1 MGKNLDT
8 DNIFNSYINRVI
20 LNEGL
25 TPDVI
30 SDEEGKNIK
39 PTAVKPTEQ
48 PPSPTGLTP
57 QQLKEKFKKITGR
70 DYDFKKEGD
79 RAIIQKLYNG
89 EAVNPLTATTSNAP
103 QPEAAATPT
112 PSATQQSIKVTKDT
126 TDEEIMKLISTK

>member
-1 MGKNLDT
+1 MSKNLDT

-70 DYDFKKEGD
+70 DYDFRKQDDK
-79 RAIIQKLYNG
+79 AIINRLYNG
-89 EAVNPLTATTSNAP
+89 EAVNPLTAIKSNAP
-103 QPEAAATPT
+103 QTAAATPN
-112 PSATQQSIKVTKDT
+112 QREIKITKDMSPEDIIKAFT
-126 TDEEIMKLISTK
+126 QK

>member
-8 DNIFNSYINRVI
+8 DNIFNCYIDRVI
-20 LNEGL
+20 LNEDF
-25 TPDVI
+25 TSAVI
-30 SDEEGKNIK
+30 SDDEAKSIK

-79 RAIIQKLYNG
+79 RAIIQKLYRG
-89 EAVNPLTATTSNAP
+89 EEVNPITATTSNAP
-103 QPEAAATPT
+103 QPVAAI
-112 PSATQQSIKVTKDT
+112 SNQQEIKITKDMSPEDIIKAFT
-126 TDEEIMKLISTK
+126 QKYK

>member
-1 MGKNLDT
+1 MSKNLDT

-48 PPSPTGLTP
+48 PPSPTGLTT

-70 DYDFKKEGD
+70 DYDFRKQDDK
-79 RAIIQKLYNG
+79 AIIDKLYNG
-89 EAVNPLTATTSNAP
+89 EAVNPLTAIKSNAP
-103 QPEAAATPT
+103 QTAATPT
-112 PSATQQSIKVTKDT
+112 QQQSVKITKNT
-126 TDEEIMKLISTK
+126 TNEEIMKLISNK

>member
-20 LNEGL
+20 LNEEL

-48 PPSPTGLTP
+48 PPSPTGLTS

-70 DYDFKKEGD
+70 DYDSRKQDDK
-79 RAIIQKLYNG
+79 AIFNKLYNG
-89 EAVNPLTATTSNAP
+89 EAINPLTAIKSNAP
-103 QPEAAATPT
+103 QTAATPT
-112 PSATQQSIKVTKDT
+112 QQQSVKITKNT
-126 TDEEIMKLISTK
+126 TNEEIMKLISNK